1 MRCPAPRE
9 TWCAIG
15 CRNSQPRTPL
25 RLTRADLSRAD
36 LSRADLS
43 RGRKGC
49 GPPIGEDRECFFFGH
64 LHSERRGDLGRR
76 VNSVEAATPLRRVQ
90 HSPQGTRGRRREPCG
105 STRDPNGR
113 RHSWCHRC
121 RAEGEFGV
129 VVEREAATTSRCE
142 LGLRCLR
149 AASLAAADNR
159 SGCWAVRRRGRCA
172 GRTSRVRRLLAFG
185 SAWQHHYQPV
195 RDQPV
200 RDRHVQDQP
209 IRGRVR
215 SRV

>member
-1 MRCPAPRE
+1 MRCHAPTE
-9 TWCAIG
+9 TWCATG

-25 RLTRADLSRAD
+25 RLSRAD
-36 LSRADLS
+36 L
-43 RGRKGC
+43 GRC
-49 GPPIGEDRECFFFGH
+49 
-64 LHSERRGDLGRR
+64 

-172 GRTSRVRRLLAFG
+172 GRTSQVRRLLASG
-185 SAWQHHYQPV
+185 SALQHHQQRPV
-195 RDQPV
+195 RDQPI
-200 RDRHVQDQP
+200 RDR
-209 IRGRVR
+209 GRL
-215 SRV
+215 RV